1 MANPC
6 VECGKERID
15 GKSWKEKTGA
25 SVVTY
30 TSTVCPDPDCQK
42 IVDKAIEDRKVKSE
56 LLIKKKLDAK
66 LAREKLQAVA

>member
-6 VECGKERID
+6 VECGTERID
-15 GKSWKEKTGA
+15 GKSWKEKTGT

-42 IVDKAIEDRKVKSE
+42 IVDKAIEDRKIKSE

>member
-1 MANPC
+1 MGNPC
-6 VECGKERID
+6 VECGTERID
-15 GKSWKEKTGA
+15 GKSWKEKTGT

-42 IVDKAIEDRKVKSE
+42 IVDKAIEDRKIKSE